1 MHWQHTNPKESK
13 TEIIYETKK
22 LLYDYKAAFFYS
34 ASIRTL
40 FLSTSITPP
49 LISKN

>member
-1 MHWQHTNPKESK
+1 MSPKNSK
-13 TEIIYETKK
+13 TDIIYEIKK
-22 LLYDYKAAFFYS
+22 PLYENKAAFIYS

>member
-22 LLYDYKAAFFYS
+22 PLSDYKAVFFIQQVSGLYS
-34 ASIRTL
+34 
-40 FLSTSITPP
+40 
-49 LISKN
+49 